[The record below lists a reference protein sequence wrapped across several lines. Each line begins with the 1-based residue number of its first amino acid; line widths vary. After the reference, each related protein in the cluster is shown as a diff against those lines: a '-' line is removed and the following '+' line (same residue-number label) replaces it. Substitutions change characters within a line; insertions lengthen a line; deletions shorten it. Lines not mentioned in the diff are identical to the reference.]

1 MNTSLYNKK
10 TSTSNN
16 NNNSNNNNS
25 NNNTNTSTNGVARLA
40 VVQQPPSR
48 EAAVLQRAV
57 VLAESAKYDAALAQ
71 LRDHLHQP
79 EFRNVQ
85 GVCLM
90 RMGRSEQAIRVFRG
104 LVLEPGC
111 TWMKPLAPLA
121 YKINFAT
128 ALLLGGLPAGCMETL
143 SEMRAEHDPRVIRLR
158 GAIKSWE
165 DRLSCWQR
173 LNWRFGRIAPANRPI
188 ALDYPA
194 GDLGMTEVAG

>member
-1 MNTSLYNKK
+1 M
-10 TSTSNN
+10 NN
-16 NNNSNNNNS
+16 NYTKKSSTTTTTNNA
-25 NNNTNTSTNGVARLA
+25 TNTTNGATRVVA
-40 VVQQPPSR
+40 VPQPFTR
-48 EAAVLQRAV
+48 EAAILQRAV

-79 EFRNVQ
+79 AFRNVQ

-111 TWMKPLAPLA
+111 TWTKPNAPLA
-121 YKINFAT
+121 YRINFAT

-143 SEMRAEHDPRVIRLR
+143 SEIRADHDPHILRLR
-158 GAIKSWE
+158 GAIKNWE

-194 GDLGMTEVAG
+194 GDLGSA